1 MENGWVRV
9 DPEDEKD
16 GVLNTFSEGQ
26 VNKSAVESA
35 TDLKQTTTPRNSK
48 GRAETW
54 LETSG
59 SRQNCD
65 FVSLFLTNLLLLS
78 RF

>member
-1 MENGWVRV
+1 MDNGWVRV

-16 GVLNTFSEGQ
+16 GVTDTFSAGQ
-26 VNKSAVESA
+26 VNKNAVESA
-35 TDLKQTTTPRNSK
+35 TDLKQTTTPRNSN
-48 GRAETW
+48 GRAEK

-65 FVSLFLTNLLLLS
+65 FVSLFLTNLLLLF
-78 RF
+78 RL